1 MLTAD
6 HDFGRPSAFLVRNIS
21 LLPPGRILDIAMG
34 RGRDALYL
42 AKKGFSVE
50 GVDISAEAV
59 GEAVERS
66 LRAGFPIKGTVAD
79 LEKGYPIQPE
89 TYEVIICFHYLQRSL
104 FPEIKSGLK
113 KGGVV
118 VYETF
123 TLEQRRFGKPRNP
136 DFLLRKGELREV
148 FGDFEC
154 LRYREGIINN
164 SRAIAS
170 IIARK

>member
-1 MLTAD
+1 M
-6 HDFGRPSAFLVRNIS
+6 
-21 LLPPGRILDIAMG
+21 PPGRILDIAMG

-148 FGDFEC
+148 FGDF
-154 LRYREGIINN
+154 
-164 SRAIAS
+164 
-170 IIARK
+170 